1 MKRNH
6 TRRECAAGNALI
18 GQLCK
23 SMCMMLDKFEPNPTL
38 TALQTLNTTL
48 QDKLRQKETHIK
60 DLQSCALKLQ
70 QEMAD
75 LNHKYVTLQHTLL
88 VLRVDA
94 VVPLDTL
101 PPSPQIPVSP
111 GSKSAMFWH
120 NKCRKTEMQL
130 LQIRAQLQAR
140 EKQIASIG
148 SQITPPA
155 ST

>member
-48 QDKLRQKETHIK
+48 K